1 MGPSG
6 QTMAS
11 FPFKKGVSVYLLAYL
26 KPTSPLYE
34 QVEEIRTR
42 SGITEQPPHLTL
54 HAMHLNAD
62 HPRVDDTLRAMAD
75 GFKDCYESTLG
86 PIQGE
91 TRTLE
96 VLGDP
101 ARTQFLVLGFEEA
114 PFIANITAFRMCMYK
129 SITTALGALRQGPAD
144 PAHPEYTYYSDA
156 NTPVYAVQDIYRG
169 TGRWK
174 PHISIC
180 RLPAKVDAAALVPIL
195 HTQGIDLMADV
206 EKLVL
211 SPSGM
216 RKTTV
221 DIPL

>member
-1 MGPSG
+1 
-6 QTMAS
+6 
-11 FPFKKGVSVYLLAYL
+11 
-26 KPTSPLYE
+26 
-34 QVEEIRTR
+34 
-42 SGITEQPPHLTL
+42 
-54 HAMHLNAD
+54 
-62 HPRVDDTLRAMAD
+62 MAD

-101 ARTQFLVLGFEEA
+101 ARTQFLVLGFDEA
-114 PFIANITAFRMCMYK
+114 PFVANITSFRLCMYG
-129 SITTALGALRQGPAD
+129 SITDAIGPLRQGPAD
-144 PAHPEYTYYSDA
+144 PAHPDFTYYNDA
-156 NTPVYAVQDIYRG
+156 ANMAVYAVQAIYRG

-221 DIPL
+221 DILL